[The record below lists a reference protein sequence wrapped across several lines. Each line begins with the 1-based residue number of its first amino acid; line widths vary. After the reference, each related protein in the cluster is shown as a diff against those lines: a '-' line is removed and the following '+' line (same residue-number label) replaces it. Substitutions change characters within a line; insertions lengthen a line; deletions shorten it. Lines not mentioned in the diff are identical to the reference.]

1 MQLYLINTKKNRN
14 INQLHIN
21 TFTYQK
27 KLRTFKTKTANI
39 YQCFFLG
46 TNKAEYPTI
55 YSLYFLYYYLKSDLK
70 YRKFNL
76 YVCTFNNT
84 YKKGKIPRFKHV
96 MQFQKIQESQSFL
109 RTLFWRGS
117 LQFKKMVSM
126 VFMARLDGLRFCS
139 VVACITF
146 YQCFKRN
153 RESILRTERRLAF
166 AIFNTNFPMHFSV
179 FLRIFNTGVQ
189 TEP

>member
-1 MQLYLINTKKNRN
+1 MQLYLINTKKPRN

-70 YRKFNL
+70 YRK
-76 YVCTFNNT
+76 YVPLITLIKKEKFQDSNMLCNFKR
-84 YKKGKIPRFKHV
+84 YKKARVSSIHCFGAEVYSLKNGFYGIYGTARWSP
-96 MQFQKIQESQSFL
+96 FL
-109 RTLFWRGS
+109 QCRRMHHILPM
-117 LQFKKMVSM
+117 LQTQQGVNTK
-126 VFMARLDGLRFCS
+126 
-139 VVACITF
+139 
-146 YQCFKRN
+146 N
-153 RESILRTERRLAF
+153 RKAT
-166 AIFNTNFPMHFSV
+166 
-179 FLRIFNTGVQ
+179 RIRDF
-189 TEP
+189 

>member
-1 MQLYLINTKKNRN
+1 MQLYLINTKKTRN

-109 RTLFWRGS
+109 HTLFWRGS
-117 LQFKKMVSM
+117 LQLKKWFLWYLWHGQMVS
-126 VFMARLDGLRFCS
+126 VSAVSSHASHFINA
-139 VVACITF
+139 
-146 YQCFKRN
+146 
-153 RESILRTERRLAF
+153 
-166 AIFNTNFPMHFSV
+166 TNA
-179 FLRIFNTGVQ
+179 TGSQ
-189 TEP
+189 Y